1 MDLTIIL
8 PAAAQRLKLTG
19 EPEDLLLRTVS
30 QDIRTLHGTAVS
42 FSISPAD
49 QPQKSF
55 RIYKAFTSDHLG
67 LAEHTYRVKALQRKH
82 KHLQGLP
89 LQSFNKAQPL
99 LLIGSD
105 YPHLITPV
113 APVLLGPPGGPA
125 AVKTRLGWTL
135 QGPTKHIKQQSTQ
148 SQCLH
153 ISTHSPTSELLQNVE
168 RLWQMDVIPYRSE
181 KLVTRS
187 RQDQEA
193 VHLLET
199 TTTQVEVEGIQ
210 RYATPLLRMK
220 KMPQL
225 CAPKEAVLANLRSTE
240 RRLLRDPQRAV
251 AYCAE
256 IAKLEKA
263 GYAVKVPEE
272 ELNTSAESWFIPHH
286 MVSHNGKNRIVF
298 NCSFTYKGENLNQLL
313 LPGPTLS
320 SSLMGVLLRFREHSI
335 AVSSDI
341 KGMFHQVRLLPEDK
355 SLLRFLWRELKTE
368 EPPSI
373 YTWQVL
379 PFGTTC
385 SPCCATFALQK
396 HVFDHSQPGEDVR
409 VSIEK
414 SFYVDNCLQSLSS
427 VDEARHL
434 VNKLTSLLATGGF
447 ELRQWASNTPDVS
460 ATYQEK
466 PGPKAVSYGSVRQVL
481 IRKSSPWDSAGSA
494 IQTP

>member
-1 MDLTIIL
+1 ME
-8 PAAAQRLKLTG
+8 RTG
-19 EPEDLLLRTVS
+19 L
-30 QDIRTLHGTAVS
+30 
-42 FSISPAD
+42 FSI
-49 QPQKSF
+49 
-55 RIYKAFTSDHLG
+55 
-67 LAEHTYRVKALQRKH
+67 
-82 KHLQGLP
+82 
-89 LQSFNKAQPL
+89 
-99 LLIGSD
+99 
-105 YPHLITPV
+105 
-113 APVLLGPPGGPA
+113 VLLH
-125 AVKTRLGWTL
+125 TR
-135 QGPTKHIKQQSTQ
+135 
-148 SQCLH
+148 
-153 ISTHSPTSELLQNVE
+153 
-168 RLWQMDVIPYRSE
+168 E
-181 KLVTRS
+181 K
-187 RQDQEA
+187 
-193 VHLLET
+193 
-199 TTTQVEVEGIQ
+199 
-210 RYATPLLRMK
+210 
-220 KMPQL
+220 
-225 CAPKEAVLANLRSTE
+225 
-240 RRLLRDPQRAV
+240 
-251 AYCAE
+251 
-256 IAKLEKA
+256 
-263 GYAVKVPEE
+263 
-272 ELNTSAESWFIPHH
+272 
-286 MVSHNGKNRIVF
+286 
-298 NCSFTYKGENLNQLL
+298 NLNQLL

-320 SSLMGVLLRFREHSI
+320 SSLMGVLLRFREYSI

-341 KGMFHQVRLLPEDK
+341 KGMFHQVRLLPEYK

>member
-1 MDLTIIL
+1 MDLTIFL

-286 MVSHNGKNRIVF
+286 MVSHKGKNRIVF
-298 NCSFTYKGENLNQLL
+298 NCSFTYKGEKSQ
-313 LPGPTLS
+313 
-320 SSLMGVLLRFREHSI
+320 SI
-335 AVSSDI
+335 AVAWPHLELQSD
-341 KGMFHQVRLLPEDK
+341 G
-355 SLLRFLWRELKTE
+355 
-368 EPPSI
+368 
-373 YTWQVL
+373 
-379 PFGTTC
+379 
-385 SPCCATFALQK
+385 CAAALQ
-396 HVFDHSQPGEDVR
+396 R
-409 VSIEK
+409 VLHRCQQR
-414 SFYVDNCLQSLSS
+414 Y
-427 VDEARHL
+427 
-434 VNKLTSLLATGGF
+434 
-447 ELRQWASNTPDVS
+447 
-460 ATYQEK
+460 
-466 PGPKAVSYGSVRQVL
+466 
-481 IRKSSPWDSAGSA
+481 
-494 IQTP
+494 